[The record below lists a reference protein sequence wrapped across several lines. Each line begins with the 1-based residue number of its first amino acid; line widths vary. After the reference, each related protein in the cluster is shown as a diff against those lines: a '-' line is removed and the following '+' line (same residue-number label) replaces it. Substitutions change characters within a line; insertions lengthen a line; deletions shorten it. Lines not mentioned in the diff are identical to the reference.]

1 MRMRSF
7 VVAALAVLVAGCSQS
22 SSGRFPIPS
31 PDRAR
36 LPGGGSGEVVEV
48 GKGKAK
54 GAHAGPRGLKVP
66 PGHYPPPGQ
75 CRLWYPG
82 TPPGKQPK
90 PAPCGQLRGRV
101 PVGAFILY
109 NSRAWDA
116 DYDWR
121 RQERRN
127 PGTVPEIILGLI
139 RAGTR

>member
-1 MRMRSF
+1 MHKRSSL
-7 VVAALAVLVAGCSQS
+7 VLALAVLVAGCSQS
-22 SSGRFPIPS
+22 SIGGLPIPS

-36 LPGGGSGEVVEV
+36 LPGSSPEVVVV
-48 GKGKAK
+48 GKGQAR

-82 TPPGKQPK
+82 TPPGEQPK

-101 PVGAFILY
+101 PAGAFILY

-121 RQERRN
+121 VHERRS
-127 PGTVPEIILGLI
+127 PGSVPEIILGLI

>member
-1 MRMRSF
+1 MRMRSSLL
-7 VVAALAVLVAGCSQS
+7 VALAALAAGCSQS
-22 SSGRFPIPS
+22 STGGFPIPV
-31 PDRAR
+31 PNPAR
-36 LPGGGSGEVVEV
+36 LPGGSGEVVEV
-48 GKGKAK
+48 GKGK

-66 PGHYPPPGQ
+66 PGHYPPPGE

-82 TPPGKQPK
+82 RPPGHQPP

-101 PVGAFILY
+101 PPGAFILY

-121 RQERRN
+121 VHERRN